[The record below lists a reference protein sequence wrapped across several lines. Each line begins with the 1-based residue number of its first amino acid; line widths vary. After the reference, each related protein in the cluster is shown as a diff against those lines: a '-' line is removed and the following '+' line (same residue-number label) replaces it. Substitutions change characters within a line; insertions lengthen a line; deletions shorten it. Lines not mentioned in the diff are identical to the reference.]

1 MRLPP
6 LNDEGMIDEIC
17 VMVRPATGLMALAE
31 AMKRQ
36 LESGDLNPRTHP

>member
-1 MRLPP
+1 MRLHPR
-6 LNDEGMIDEIC
+6 DEEGLIDELF

-36 LESGDLNPRTHP
+36 LERTENSSTT